1 MKLNYID
8 KLIKLKWKEII
19 FCIYEFLWELN
30 EIKILI
36 NPNSSFFYLLRK
48 ALNFNLKLNL
58 IN

>member
-36 NPNSSFFYLLRK
+36 YPNSSFYLFIK
-48 ALNFNLKLNL
+48 KSIKIWPKIKPN
-58 IN
+58 